1 MHRPDAAE
9 IYAQALEREDP
20 EARNAYLLHA
30 CEQDPKLRRRIEAL
44 LNARAAR
51 GDFLES
57 PLVDPG
63 TAPRGPEGP
72 GTTIGPYL
80 LLEEIGEGGMGV
92 VFMAQQS
99 APVRRRVALKI
110 LKPGLDTRAVITRF
124 EIERQALALMDHAN
138 IARIFDAGTAD
149 SGRPYFVMELVHGV
163 PITDYCDTCQLT
175 MHDRLELMIAVCRA
189 VHHAHQ
195 KGVIHRDLKPTNILI
210 TVQDGCPLPKVI
222 DFGVAKATG
231 DRLTDCTLATGFAQ
245 MIGTPLY
252 MSPEQAELSPVGVD
266 ERTDVYA
273 LGVLLYELLVG
284 ATPFDKDQLREAP
297 LDELRRIVREV
308 EPLRPSVRFS
318 TLDNELATTV
328 VGRRRTNDRRMR
340 QILRGELEWIVMRC
354 LEKDR
359 TRRYAS
365 ASDLAADL
373 GRYLSNQ
380 PVEARRPTR
389 LYKLWKFTRRHK
401 AMTAVAAAS
410 AILVLVAGIALS
422 WRARTRADE
431 AAAMRLWDQAEE
443 MHLQGNLDEAEV
455 QYSQAIHLQPTWA
468 GLRVDRGNLNA
479 ARGRPD
485 EALRDFAKASE
496 LFPENAD
503 LLSHLGVFAIRFGQW
518 DVAIDAYRRALKLA
532 PNNDLYWY
540 RYSVL
545 LLFTGDERAYRHSC
559 REMLDR
565 FSGTVVLVT
574 AERTAKTC
582 LLTPD
587 AVSDP
592 KPVQKLAALV
602 AQDLEVGGN
611 TPWYFVLASLADSR
625 AGDGASA
632 LERLK
637 SVPLDARPGNFNGT
651 VFTLRALAHLKLD
664 QPAEAAKWL
673 DKANECLAK
682 WPDVNRGEAFDEMG
696 DWLRFRILLNEAQR
710 LMKSLERHG
719 SPPPQ

>member
-1 MHRPDAAE
+1 VHRPDAAE
-9 IYAQALEREDP
+9 IYAQALEQEDL

-30 CEQDPKLRRRIEAL
+30 CEQDPKLRRRIEVL

-72 GTTIGPYL
+72 GTAIGPYL

-110 LKPGLDTRAVITRF
+110 LKPGLDTRAVIARF

-163 PITDYCDTCQLT
+163 PITDYCDTCQLA
-175 MHDRLELMIAVCRA
+175 MHDRLDLMIAVCRA

-210 TVQDGCPLPKVI
+210 TVQDGCPVPKVI

-318 TLDNELATTV
+318 TLNNELATTV
-328 VGRRRTNDRRMR
+328 VERRRTNDRRMR

-359 TRRYAS
+359 TRRYPS
-365 ASDLAADL
+365 ASELAADL

-401 AMTAVAAAS
+401 VMTAMATAS
-410 AILVLVAGIALS
+410 AIVVMVAAIALS
-422 WRARTRADE
+422 WRARTRADK
-431 AAAMRLWDQAEE
+431 AAAMRLWEQAVE
-443 MHLQGNLDEAEV
+443 MHLLGNLDEAEV
-455 QYSQAIHLQPTWA
+455 QYNQATRLQPTWPE
-468 GLRVDRGNLNA
+468 LRIDRGNLNA

-485 EALRDFAKASE
+485 EALRDFTKASE
-496 LFPENAD
+496 LSPENAD
-503 LLSHLGVFAIRFGQW
+503 YLSHLGMFAIQFGQW
-518 DVAIDAYRRALKLA
+518 DVAIDAYRRALKLT

-540 RYSVL
+540 RYSAL
-545 LLFTGDERAYRHSC
+545 LLFTGDERAFRHSC

-565 FSGTVVLVT
+565 FSRTIVLVT

-587 AVSDP
+587 AVPDP

-602 AQDLEVGGN
+602 TQHLEAGGS
-611 TPWYFVLASLADSR
+611 TPWYFLLASLAEYR

-632 LERLK
+632 LEWLN
-637 SVPLDARPGNFNGT
+637 SVPLDAQPGNFNGT
-651 VFTLRALAHLKLD
+651 VFTLRALAHFKLD

-673 DKANECLAK
+673 DKANECRAK
-682 WPDVNRGEAFDEMG
+682 WPDVNRGEVFDEMG
-696 DWLRFRILLNEAQR
+696 DWLRFRILLNEAHR
-710 LMKSLERHG
+710 LMDSQQSHG
-719 SPPPQ
+719 APHAQ